1 MLGTAGKVTS
11 ATCTPYY
18 YVRVFSNHSELFMCL
33 KPYYGLME
41 QNMVKNAPKRIS
53 CILCGHS
60 IFYRLTDRNTQTSGM
75 FWILGKK
82 LFPCICIR
90 TWTRNTFCPPCL
102 HHNPSIG
109 FLVVTYPHH
118 VDLTFKTKLI
128 TGKGKGAS
136 PLTCSCF
143 CCKSFYAKRLIIIS
157 LCNGGIRFVTAGR
170 AYPLVLK
177 IYPRRCSEKLL

>member
-1 MLGTAGKVTS
+1 
-11 ATCTPYY
+11 
-18 YVRVFSNHSELFMCL
+18 
-33 KPYYGLME
+33 
-41 QNMVKNAPKRIS
+41 MVKNAPEGISRILGS
-53 CILCGHS
+53 NSVLYC
-60 IFYRLTDRNTQTSGM
+60 FTNRNTQTSGM
-75 FWILGKK
+75 FWILGKE

-90 TWTRNTFCPPCL
+90 TWTWNTLCPPCF

-118 VDLTFKTKLI
+118 VDLAFKAKMT
-128 TGKGKGAS
+128 TCKGKGAS

-157 LCNGGIRFVTAGR
+157 LCNSGIWFVTAGR
-170 AYPLVLK
+170 AYTFILK